1 MAFLWPAAAALSHW
15 NPIPRKYL
23 PGRSRRKPKKP
34 RLSTSIPS
42 SRAFASPI
50 ASGNSDKISPN
61 GVAALQRSFNPTHG
75 VRSLRRHRWSIYD
88 LQHLVTVSFVL
99 FSFTIA
105 PIPLVVDFAV
115 LLGYALLL
123 LMPVTRQ
130 FFLPSLPIWT
140 YLFYFFSSRFIPIE
154 YRPHI
159 WVKVLPALE
168 NVLYGANLSNILS
181 AHTHP
186 VLDLLAW
193 IPYGLGHFGAPAI
206 CSALMFLFA
215 APGTTPVFAR
225 AFGYLALIGVTT
237 QLVFPCTPPWYERTH
252 GLEPAHYGMPGSPA
266 GLARVDQL
274 LGVDMYTT
282 SFTTAP
288 LPFGAFPSLHAAD
301 ATLEALFMSYCFPR
315 FRIIFV
321 AYVGWI
327 WWATMYLNHHYAVD
341 LVAGSLL
348 AALFYYV
355 ARASFMPRR
364 QLDKRHRW
372 EYEYV
377 ELGEKNRSVVDE
389 YAYAYYDGFGLDL
402 LPRHHSPNGGFGDS
416 DEWTLGSTS
425 SFASSSGGSTSG
437 SIAGTGSRGNSSP
450 GTMSP
455 TTPEVE
461 FHPVSVL
468 GWDGHNATHNNVLS
482 EVVVAR

>member
-1 MAFLWPAAAALSHW
+1 MADIASLLQPSKMNVFAPAAAALSSL
-15 NPIPRKYL
+15 NPANPPRKYR
-23 PGRSRRKPKKP
+23 PASNSITAKINTSRRPLP
-34 RLSTSIPS
+34 PLTVAPVQPETVIGGNRLAMPAKS
-42 SRAFASPI
+42 
-50 ASGNSDKISPN
+50 N
-61 GVAALQRSFNPTHG
+61 VAAIQRSFNPADG
-75 VRSLRRHRWSIYD
+75 LRALRRHRWNVYD
-88 LQHLVTVSFVL
+88 IQHAITAVFVVFSFV
-99 FSFTIA
+99 IA
-105 PIPLVVDFAV
+105 PIPIYIDIAVVA
-115 LLGYALLL
+115 GYALLL
-123 LMPVTRQ
+123 LMPATRQ

-140 YLFYFFSSRFIPIE
+140 YLFYFFASRFIPVE

-193 IPYGLGHFGAPAI
+193 IPYGLGHFGAPLI
-206 CSALMFLFA
+206 CSVLLFFFA
-215 APGTTPVFAR
+215 APQTTPVFAR
-225 AFGYLALIGVTT
+225 CFGYLALVGVTT
-237 QLVFPCTPPWYERTH
+237 QLIFPCTPPWYERLH

-288 LPFGAFPSLHAAD
+288 VPFGAFPSLHAAD
-301 ATLEALFMSYCFPR
+301 AVLEALFMSYAFPR
-315 FRIIFV
+315 FRPLFIV
-321 AYVGWI
+321 YVGWI

-355 ARASFMPRR
+355 SRVSFLPRR
-364 QLDKRHRW
+364 QLEKRTRW
-372 EYEYV
+372 EYDYIEV
-377 ELGEKNRSVVDE
+377 GEKNRSVVDE
-389 YAYAYYDGFGLDL
+389 YDYYDAFDLDL
-402 LPRHHSPNGGFGDS
+402 LPRHRRSSAGDS
-416 DEWTLGSTS
+416 EYAGSSS
-425 SFASSSGGSTSG
+425 SFHSSSGS
-437 SIAGTGSRGNSSP
+437 SRGGSSP

-461 FHPVSVL
+461 FHSVHV
-468 GWDGHNATHNNVLS
+468 WDDERNV
-482 EVVVAR
+482 

>member
-1 MAFLWPAAAALSHW
+1 MSFLWPAAEALAQW
-15 NPIPRKYL
+15 NPIPRKYR
-23 PGRSRRKPKKP
+23 PSKSRRKQKP
-34 RLSTSIPS
+34 RLSVSAPPS
-42 SRAFASPI
+42 RFSSSPQ
-50 ASGNSDKISPN
+50 AGNGKGQSHS
-61 GVAALQRSFNPTHG
+61 VAALQRSFNPADGIRT
-75 VRSLRRHRWSIYD
+75 LRRHRWNIYD
-88 LQHLVTVSFVL
+88 VQHLITVCFVL
-99 FSFTIA
+99 FSFIIA
-105 PIPLVVDFAV
+105 PIPIIVDIGIVAGYSLLV
-115 LLGYALLL
+115 
-123 LMPVTRQ
+123 LMPATRQ

-140 YLFYFFSSRFIPIE
+140 YLFYFFSSRFIPVE

-193 IPYGLGHFGAPAI
+193 FPYGLGHFGAPAV
-206 CSALMFLFA
+206 CSVIMFFFA
-215 APGTTPVFAR
+215 APGTVPIFAR
-225 AFGYLALIGVTT
+225 NFGYLALVGVTT
-237 QLVFPCTPPWYERTH
+237 QLIFPCTPPWYERLH

-315 FRIIFV
+315 FRVLFI

-348 AALFYYV
+348 AAFFYYV
-355 ARASFMPRR
+355 SRASFMPRR
-364 QLDKRHRW
+364 QLDKRTRW
-372 EYEYV
+372 DYEYI
-377 ELGEKNRSVVDE
+377 EIGEKNRSIVDE
-389 YAYAYYDGFGLDL
+389 YAYDYYDGFGLDL
-402 LPRHHSPNGGFGDS
+402 LPRHRSAGAFGDS
-416 DEWTLGSTS
+416 DEWTIGSTS
-425 SFASSSGGSTSG
+425 SFASSSGGSASG
-437 SIAGTGSRGNSSP
+437 SVSGGGSHSSP

-461 FHPVSVL
+461 FHPVSA
-468 GWDGHNATHNNVLS
+468 WDNANASHTHYAELS
-482 EVVVAR
+482 EVVAVR